1 MTPLQEQTLRKQLLT
16 MRRTERQL
24 HTKFRNGEV
33 SRQTLDALSQRNDD
47 TVIAMVRGMTTKRR

>member
-16 MRRTERQL
+16 MRSTERRL

-33 SRQTLDALSQRNDD
+33 NRQTLDALSQRNDD
-47 TVIAMVRGMTTKRR
+47 TVVKMVRGMITPRR